1 MFNTRYNLHTLFIV
15 ETSGYDVITTFEMLV
30 EATRTLTAHEKVLQQ
45 EIGYYVVGVKLE
57 FHKISPQQQT
67 PFIGK
72 STLVLSVF
80 SQNNYLP
87 PCSKSFFR
95 S

>member
-1 MFNTRYNLHTLFIV
+1 MFNTRYTLHTHFIV

-30 EATRTLTAHEKVLQQ
+30 EATRTFTAHEKVLQH
-45 EIGYYVVGVKLE
+45 EIGYYVVSVKLE
-57 FHKISPQQQT
+57 FHKIIPQQQT
-67 PFIGK
+67 PSVRK
-72 STLVLSVF
+72 STRGLSVF

>member
-1 MFNTRYNLHTLFIV
+1 MFNTRYTLHTLFIMD
-15 ETSGYDVITTFEMLV
+15 TSGYGVITTSEMSV
-30 EATRTLTAHEKVLQQ
+30 EATRTLTAHEKVLQY
-45 EIGYYVVGVKLE
+45 EIGYNVVDVKLE

-67 PFIGK
+67 PFIAK